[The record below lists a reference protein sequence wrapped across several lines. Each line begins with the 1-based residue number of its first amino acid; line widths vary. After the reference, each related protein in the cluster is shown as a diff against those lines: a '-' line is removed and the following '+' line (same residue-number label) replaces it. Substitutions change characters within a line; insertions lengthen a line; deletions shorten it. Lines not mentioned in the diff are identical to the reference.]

1 MESNLVP
8 AMSMS
13 SMPPL
18 KRAPVAATP
27 TTALRSEL
35 TALRQKEGRLDALL
49 QSHSEEWFQLT
60 PVKLLCFLK
69 LKL

>member
-1 MESNLVP
+1 
-8 AMSMS
+8 MSMS

-18 KRAPVAATP
+18 KRAPLAATP

-49 QSHSEEWFQLT
+49 QSHSEEWFHLT
-60 PVKLLCFLK
+60 SVKLLCFAEIEIVCSVV
-69 LKL
+69 